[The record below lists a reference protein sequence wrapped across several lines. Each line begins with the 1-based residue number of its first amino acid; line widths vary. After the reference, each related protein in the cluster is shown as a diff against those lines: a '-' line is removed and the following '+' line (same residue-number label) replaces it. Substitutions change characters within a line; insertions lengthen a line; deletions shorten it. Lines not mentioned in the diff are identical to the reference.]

1 MRYFEEIRQYWNELS
16 STQRSVSLCISALIL
31 RFHILG
37 AEIVNYNIEYRVQG
51 KPKWDKYPAGHLPD
65 RKTGI
70 QNLKEDTYYEF
81 RVQAENKAGTGPW
94 SDPSQPV
101 KTQTG
106 NLAFS
111 LTYFH
116 WAIFTEINWIVSL
129 VSSRIIKRF
138 SFSR

>member
-1 MRYFEEIRQYWNELS
+1 MHWF
-16 STQRSVSLCISALIL
+16 L

-37 AEIVNYNIEYRVQG
+37 AEIFNYNVEYRVQG
-51 KPKWDKYPAGHLPD
+51 KPKWDKYPVNGHLPN

-106 NLAFS
+106 KLA
-111 LTYFH
+111 
-116 WAIFTEINWIVSL
+116 
-129 VSSRIIKRF
+129 
-138 SFSR
+138 